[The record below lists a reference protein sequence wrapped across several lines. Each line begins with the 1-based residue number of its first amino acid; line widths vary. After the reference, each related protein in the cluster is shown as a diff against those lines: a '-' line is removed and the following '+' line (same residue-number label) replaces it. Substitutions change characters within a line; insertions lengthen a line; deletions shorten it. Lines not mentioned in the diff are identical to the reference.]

1 MAALDSLRAE
11 HALILEVIESLEERT
26 HASEDGR
33 LPHEYVRA
41 MLDFMRIYVD
51 TNHHGKEDRVLFAHM
66 AGDPFLESVSNVLT
80 EDHREGRRLVDAIER
95 ALVEGRAIVHEV
107 ETYAAFIRVHIHREN
122 DMIFEVAESELDAHT
137 ISAMQ
142 SEFLAIESEVLGTGG
157 TDRLL
162 APLLAT
168 GV

>member
-11 HALILEVIESLEERT
+11 HALILEVVESLEERT
-26 HASEDGR
+26 HASVDGR

-51 TNHHGKEDRVLFAHM
+51 TNHHGKEERVLFAHM
-66 AGDPFLESVSNVLT
+66 DGDPFLKSVSNVLI

-95 ALVEGRAIVHEV
+95 ALVEGRPVAREV

-122 DMIFEVAESELDAHT
+122 DMIFDVAESELDART
-137 ISAMQ
+137 TSAMQ
-142 SEFLAIESEVLGTGG
+142 SEFLAIESEVLGIGG
-157 TDRLL
+157 ADRLL
-162 APLLAT
+162 APLQAA

>member
-26 HASEDGR
+26 HASVDGR
-33 LPHEYVRA
+33 LPQEYVRA
-41 MLDFMRIYVD
+41 MLDFMRIYID
-51 TNHHGKEDRVLFAHM
+51 TNHHGKEERVLFAHM

-95 ALVEGRAIVHEV
+95 ALVDGRTVVNEV

-137 ISAMQ
+137 ISAIQ
-142 SEFLAIESEVLGTGG
+142 SEFLAIESEVLGVGG
-157 TDRLL
+157 ADW
-162 APLLAT
+162 
-168 GV
+168 